1 MFSKLRSKLVY
12 PISTDISEHD
22 EDIESDEWLYNG
34 RKVFKGTFDPE
45 YSING
50 LNVYWLYDEN
60 LIRVGLAEH
69 EVSNPSIY
77 DVLWF
82 RDNAFSTL
90 LQEEWTTTGETLWSK
105 MTYEAY
111 QDCLET
117 NFKLLCPGICFI
129 TPADIIANKSILN
142 YTGKKIFIDEY
153 YLLFMPPTQQGL
165 EVHASSESLQAPSEQ
180 VLEEEGLQS
189 LPSEFP
195 PLLLPA

>member
-12 PISTDISEHD
+12 PVSTDISEHD
-22 EDIESDEWLYNG
+22 EDIESDEWIYNG

-60 LIRVGLAEH
+60 LLRVGLAEH

-90 LQEEWTTTGETLWSK
+90 LQEEWKCTDETLWSK

-117 NFKLLCPGICFI
+117 NFRLLCPGICFI
-129 TPADIIANKSILN
+129 RPADIIANKSILN
-142 YTGKKIFIDEY
+142 YTGKKMFIDEHF
-153 YLLFMPPTQQGL
+153 LLYTPPTQQGL
-165 EVHASSESLQAPSEQ
+165 EAHASSEPLQVPQ
-180 VLEEEGLQS
+180 RVVEEEDLQH
-189 LPSEFP
+189 LPSELP
-195 PLLLPA
+195 SPLLPA